1 MSLAVPTRRR
11 LVREPAARADRPSSV
26 TRAAWRRAASSLGL
40 QTLGIG
46 LGMGLQLLLARALG
60 VAAFGQFAYAISLLG
75 ALHVLAKLGLDS
87 VSWRFIAEYRATR
100 HWALLAGFVRASR
113 GAALA
118 AGTLVGVASAAL
130 VALAA
135 PRIGGSLAAV
145 LGVACLTLPAYVF
158 HQLQV
163 AQLVAWRRP
172 AAGYAPP
179 LLVRPL
185 LMAAGVGAL
194 MVWRGSQRGAVTAA
208 EAMGINFAVLGLT
221 LAMSQALWRA
231 VTPDLARRGPR
242 QYDWRKWATTTA
254 PMWGTS
260 CLGLAAENLDVL
272 LVGAFRNTTEAGIY
286 AMASRLARL
295 LNLGLM
301 SASAATIPLSAEL
314 LASGRR
320 NELQRVVRQAAA
332 GLAAFAI
339 PTALALALSGR
350 WLLSWL
356 GPEFSAGYPV
366 LALLAAGQLVN
377 SLTGSCGQLLNAGG
391 HQGAVFRLNFAA
403 SAANALLL
411 LALTPTLGMMG
422 AALAGCLT
430 MTSWNLILAREAR
443 QRLGI
448 DSTLLAW
455 WRTR

>member
-11 LVREPAARADRPSSV
+11 RVRTPLARPDRSPGV
-26 TRAAWRRAASSLGL
+26 TRAAWRGAASSLGL
-40 QTLGIG
+40 QSLGIA

-60 VAAFGQFAYAISLLG
+60 VAAFGQFAYAVSLLG

-87 VSWRFIAEYRATR
+87 ASWRFIAEYRATQR
-100 HWALLAGFVRASR
+100 WALLAGFVRASR

-118 AGTLVGVASAAL
+118 ASAVIGSASAASI
-130 VALAA
+130 AMAA
-135 PRIGGSLAAV
+135 PWIGGSLAAV

-158 HQLQV
+158 NQLQV

-179 LLVRPL
+179 LLLRPL
-185 LMAAGVGAL
+185 LAAAGVGAL
-194 MVWRGSQRGAVTAA
+194 FAWRGWQRGAVTAA
-208 EAMGINFAVLGLT
+208 EAMWINFAALGT
-221 LAMSQALWRA
+221 IVAVSQALWSA
-231 VTPDLARRGPR
+231 VTPGLVRRGPR
-242 QYDWRKWATTTA
+242 QFDWRKWTATTA

-260 CLGLAAENLDVL
+260 CLGLVAENLDVL
-272 LVGAFRNTTEAGIY
+272 LVGAFRGTTEAGIY

-320 NELQRVVRQAAA
+320 EELQGVVRHAAA
-332 GLAAFAI
+332 GLAAFAM
-339 PTALALALSGR
+339 PTALILVLCGR
-350 WLLSWL
+350 WLLSCL
-356 GPEFSAGYPV
+356 GPEFAAGYPV

-391 HQGAVFRLNFAA
+391 HQGIVFRLNVAA
-403 SAANALLL
+403 STAHALLL
-411 LALTPTLGMMG
+411 LTLTPTLGMIG

-430 MTSWNLILAREAR
+430 LAAWNLILAREAR
-443 QRLGI
+443 RRLRVE
-448 DSTLLAW
+448 STLMAL
-455 WRTR
+455 WRTP